1 MDYNKTIN
9 LPKTDFPMRA
19 GLPAREPGML
29 EGWEK
34 LDLYHELL
42 KKNEGK
48 PLFSLHDGP
57 PFSNGN
63 LHMGHALN
71 KSIKDFMVRAA
82 AMRGR
87 YTPYIPGWDNHGMPI
102 ESAIIKEQ
110 KLNRKQMS
118 VPEFR
123 TSCHDYAQKYVNI
136 QREGFKRLGVV
147 GDWENPYLTMDP
159 GFEAEEVKVFG
170 EMYKNGYIYKGLK
183 PVYWCPKDETALA
196 EAEIEYQDDPCT
208 TVYVKFQ
215 VRDDL
220 GKLSQYGDLSKMYF
234 VIWTTTIW
242 TLPGN
247 LAIAVHPR
255 ESYVL
260 VKADNGE
267 MYIMAEALCAKVM
280 KIGGFENYEI
290 VKQFKGADF
299 EYMLAQ
305 HPFLDKTSQLC
316 TAEYVT
322 MDSGTGCVH
331 TAPGFGA
338 DDYETCKRYK
348 IEMVVPVDDRGRHT
362 DYAGK
367 YAGMKTE
374 ESNPVILA
382 DMKESGALFAS
393 EDIVHSYPHCW
404 RCKNPI
410 IFRATPQWF
419 CSVDAFKEQAV
430 AACDNVRW
438 IPGWGIDR
446 MKSMIRERADWCISR
461 QRRWGL
467 PIPVFY
473 CQDCGKPI
481 CNDDTISAVSKLF
494 GEKGSNAWY
503 EMEAADILPAGFS
516 CPHCGSKAG
525 FTKEE
530 DTLDGWFDSGS
541 THYASMKKDQGFWPA
556 TVYMEG
562 LDQYRGWFQSSLLT
576 AVGALGQGAPFKECV
591 THGWTVD
598 GEGKA
603 MHKSLGN
610 GVDPADIFK
619 KYGADLIRLWAGSA
633 DYHVDVRCSDNIF
646 KQLSQNYLKFR
657 NTARYCLGNLD
668 GFDPNCLVQPGEML
682 ELDRWAVTKLNQL
695 IEKCFAAYDEY
706 EFHVV
711 SHAINDFC
719 VVELSSFYL
728 DIIKDR
734 LYCEGKDSLERRSAQ
749 TALFL
754 ILDTMTKL
762 FAPILAFTCDEIWLA
777 MPHRAEDDGR
787 NVLLNEMNKPFADY
801 ALTQEQMAQWDK
813 IIAVRDAVNVA
824 LEAAR
829 NGKKIGK
836 SLEADVALTVPSED
850 AFLAEMDS
858 ALLADLFIVS
868 QVEITV
874 GGELAVSVSEA
885 AGQKCERCWKHHPLV
900 GADMAH
906 PTLCPR
912 CAGVIAK
919 STSFE
924 AL

>member
-9 LPKTDFPMRA
+9 LPKTEFPMRA
-19 GLPAREPGML
+19 GLPAREPAML
-29 EGWEK
+29 ERWQEM
-34 LDLYHELL
+34 DLYHELL

-48 PLFSLHDGP
+48 PRYALHDGP
-57 PFSNGN
+57 PFSNGA

-71 KSIKDFMVRAA
+71 KSIKDFMVRSA
-82 AMRGR
+82 AMRGY

-102 ESAIIKEQ
+102 ESAIIKKN
-110 KLNRKQMS
+110 KLNRKKMS

-123 TSCHDYAQKYVNI
+123 SACHEFAQHYVDV
-136 QREGFKRLGVV
+136 QREGFKRMGVI
-147 GDWENPYLTMDP
+147 GDWEHPYLTMDP

-170 EMYKNGYIYKGLK
+170 AMYKKGVIYKGLK
-183 PVYWCPKDETALA
+183 PVYWCPHDETALA
-196 EAEIEYQDDPCT
+196 EAEIEYQDDPVT
-208 TVYVKFQ
+208 TVYVKFPMH
-215 VRDDL
+215 DDQ
-220 GKLSQYGDLSKMYF
+220 GKLGAYDKDKLFF

-247 LAIAVHPR
+247 LAIALHPR
-255 ESYVL
+255 DSYAL
-260 VKADNGE
+260 VKADGGE
-267 MYIMAEALCAKVM
+267 VYIMAEALVEKVM
-280 KIGGFENYEI
+280 KVGGVENYEI
-290 VKQFKGADF
+290 VETHPGSFF
-299 EYMLAQ
+299 ENMLAD
-305 HPFLDKTSQLC
+305 HPFLPKTSRLVN
-316 TAEYVT
+316 AEYVT

-338 DDYETCKRYK
+338 DDYQTCKRYGM
-348 IEMVVPVDDRGRHT
+348 EMVVPVDDRGRHT

-367 YAGMKTE
+367 YAGMSTD

-404 RCKNPI
+404 RCKHPI

-419 CSVDAFKEQAV
+419 CSVDAFKDDAV
-430 AACDNVRW
+430 AATENVRW
-438 IPGWGIDR
+438 IPGWGKDR
-446 MKSMIRERADWCISR
+446 MISMIQERADWCISR

-473 CQDCGKPI
+473 CEDCGKPV
-481 CNDDTISAVSKLF
+481 CDDETIEAVSKLF
-494 GEKGSNAWY
+494 AAEGSNAWY
-503 EMEAADILPAGFS
+503 EKDAAEILPAGYK
-516 CPHCGSKAG
+516 CPHCGG
-525 FTKEE
+525 VHFTKEE

-541 THYASMKKDQGFWPA
+541 THYAAMKKDQGFWPA

-576 AVGALGQGAPFKECV
+576 AVGALGQGAPFRECV

-633 DYHVDVRCSDNIF
+633 DYHADVRCSDNIF
-646 KQLSQNYLKFR
+646 KQLSQSYLKFR

-668 GFDPNCLVQPGEML
+668 GFDANNLVKPGEML
-682 ELDRWAVTKLNQL
+682 ELDRWAVTKLNAL
-695 IEKCFAAYDEY
+695 IERCEAAYQNY

-711 SHAINDFC
+711 SHAVNDFC

-734 LYCEGKDSLERRSAQ
+734 LYCEEKDGLTRRSAQ
-749 TALFL
+749 TALWL
-754 ILDTMTKL
+754 ILDTMTKI
-762 FAPILAFTCDEIWLA
+762 FAPILAFTCDEIWQA
-777 MPHRAEDDGR
+777 MPHREGDDPR
-787 NVLLNEMNKPFADY
+787 NVLLNQMNKPFADY
-801 ALTQEQMAQWDK
+801 ALDGAAMAVWEELVK
-813 IIAVRDAVNVA
+813 VRDAVNGA

-829 NGKKIGK
+829 NEKKIGK
-836 SLEADVALTVPSED
+836 SLEARVKLTVPQELANQKFMD
-850 AFLAEMDS
+850 ADE
-858 ALLADLFIVS
+858 LADLLIVS
-868 QVEITV
+868 QVRVSTGTEIKV
-874 GGELAVSVSEA
+874 DVEPAQGA
-885 AGQKCERCWKHHPLV
+885 KCERCWKILPSVGKDGEHP
-900 GADMAH
+900 A
-906 PTLCPR
+906 LCAR
-912 CAGVIAK
+912 CAGVVRK
-919 STSFE
+919 LDVT
-924 AL
+924 L